1 MILDV
6 LVGCLRREMKPLEG
20 SFLVRASFAMVK
32 MSLFER
38 RSYKDKLNNQLYLLE
53 RSLSFCTP

>member
-1 MILDV
+1 MNLDV

-20 SFLVRASFAMVK
+20 SFLVKASFAMVK

-38 RSYKDKLNNQLYLLE
+38 RSYKDKLNNQ
-53 RSLSFCTP
+53 